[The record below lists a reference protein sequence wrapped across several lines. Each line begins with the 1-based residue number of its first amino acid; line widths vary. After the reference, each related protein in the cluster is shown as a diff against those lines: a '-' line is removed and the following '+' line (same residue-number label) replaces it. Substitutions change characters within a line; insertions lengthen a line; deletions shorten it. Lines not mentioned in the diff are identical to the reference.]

1 MKKCILVPDSFKGTM
16 SSLEVSEIMKNNI
29 MLAFPECQVIAL
41 PVADGGEGTVD
52 CFLQA
57 LGGEKI
63 FMETRGPLTESVK
76 SFYGIIG
83 NLAIIEMAASAGFP
97 LALGNLNPLH
107 ATTYGVGELVRDAIQ
122 RGCTSIVLGLG
133 GSCTNDAGAGMAVAL
148 GAKFYDKDHNEFL
161 PVGGNL
167 GKVASIDLR
176 ETRDLVKDIHIIAM
190 CDIDNPLFG
199 GNGAAHVFGPQKGAS
214 HKQVLALDSQLRF
227 FADAIDKALNID
239 VSTLKGAGAA
249 GGMGAGVYAFL
260 GGTLKQGIDT
270 VLDLVGFENLLVGCD
285 YVFTGEGRLDYQS
298 LSGKVV
304 IGVGNRARAKGVPVI
319 AVVGEMEDHMPD
331 VFDQGVT
338 RVYETS
344 GSRKNEYEIKNH
356 CKDDLD
362 IAMKNILKEMRTGNL

>member
-29 MLAFPECQVIAL
+29 MMAFPDCQVIAI

-63 FMETRGPLTESVK
+63 YIKTSGPLGETID

-83 NLAIIEMAASAGFP
+83 KLAIIEMAASAGFP
-97 LALGNLNPLH
+97 LAIGKLNPLE
-107 ATTYGVGELVRDAIQ
+107 ASTFGVGELVRDAIQ

-148 GAKFYDKDHNEFL
+148 GAKFYNTSNTEFL
-161 PVGGNL
+161 PSGGTL
-167 GKVASIDLR
+167 GQVAYMDLSKTR
-176 ETRDLVKDIHIIAM
+176 ELLKDIHVIAM

-199 GNGAAHVFGPQKGAS
+199 ENGAAIIFAPQKGAS
-214 HKQVLALDSQLRF
+214 PQQVATLDSQLRL
-227 FADAIDKALNID
+227 FAEVIAKELNID

-249 GGMGAGVYAFL
+249 GGMGAGVRAFL
-260 GGTLKQGIDT
+260 GGELKQGIDT
-270 VLDLVGFENLLVGCD
+270 VLDLVGFESLLAECD
-285 YVFTGEGRLDYQS
+285 YVFTGEGRLDLQS

-304 IGVGNRARAKGVPVI
+304 IGVANRARAKGVPVI
-319 AVVGEMEDHMPD
+319 AVVGEKEDDMPD
-331 VFDQGVT
+331 IYHQGVT
-338 RVYETS
+338 KVYETS
-344 GSRKNEYEIKNH
+344 GARKSEEDIRNN
-356 CKDDLD
+356 CKEDLS
-362 IAMKNILKEMRTGNL
+362 ISMKRILAEMI